1 MRKATTLL
9 ATLLLIWSA
18 GTALAQQN
26 EYNLSFPTSEDITA
40 PFTQGVQS
48 GSRGVSGPW
57 DLDGDGKAEVLVT
70 DYTGGGRVHVVEAQG
85 PNDWQ
90 HVYST
95 PWMDS
100 TASVN
105 NARYAAGGDL
115 DGDGSQEIIFIAGN
129 SYSAFN
135 PNPDLVVGL
144 YVFEHTGDDN
154 DFGTLPASIN
164 TLDDIDI
171 GAPAS
176 GYSEFIQTMDIDG
189 DGTQEVLFAFN
200 GPSSHDLFY
209 IYSVSGTYEPNGLG
223 QGFEVWAQE
232 FRIGPRENGNF
243 FGGGSAILM
252 EPADLDGDGTP
263 ELSLHAWNSFN
274 FFNVDVTGPDTY
286 VVADSTVSDRFL
298 QASPWDNPSLVQAAV
313 VDINQDGD
321 DEVFY
326 PIFDFATPAE
336 NVNINVS
343 VLNYED
349 GEDIFSVTTDNLIYD
364 FMGPLTELGLTSG
377 DLDGDDNLELLGTG
391 EFGYSAARY
400 NDGEPSRFIQIAE
413 FTGGVG
419 GDPEDP
425 SNYAIHEVD
434 TSIPEDTLGFNTIV
448 QVDSLGVMSEF
459 FETAG
464 GGIFAVKI
472 ANLGDA
478 DNDGN
483 TEIAL
488 ALQGTDDSLSVIDR
502 VWNADSSRF
511 DNTIRSTTAV
521 TNRIFMRIVEFPG
534 TFTVNTEDL
543 DGSGIPSGFTLSPN
557 YPNPFNPSTSFT
569 FTLPVDAAISVKIY
583 DITGRLVTTLVDH
596 ERYSAGMH
604 QATWGGTNMA
614 GMQVASGTY
623 LYTLEYGTFRQSR
636 TMLLIK

>member
-9 ATLLLIWSA
+9 AVILLILST
-18 GTALAQQN
+18 GTALAQVN
-26 EYNLSFPTSEDITA
+26 EYNFSFPTSEDITA
-40 PFTQGVQS
+40 PYTQGIQS
-48 GSRGVSGPW
+48 GARGVSGPW
-57 DLDGDGKAEVLVT
+57 DLDGDGKLEVLVT

-100 TASVN
+100 TATVN
-105 NARYAAGGDL
+105 NARYATGGDL
-115 DGDGSQEIIFIAGN
+115 DNDGVQEIIFIAGN
-129 SYSAFN
+129 SFSANN
-135 PNPDLVVGL
+135 PNPNLVLGL
-144 YVFEHTGDDN
+144 YVFEYTGNDN

-164 TLDDIDI
+164 PLDDADI
-171 GAPAS
+171 GAPGF
-176 GYSEFIQTMDIDG
+176 GYSEFIQATDIDG
-189 DGTQEVLFAFN
+189 DGSQEVLFAFN

-209 IYSVSGTYEPNGLG
+209 VYSVNGTYEPEGLG
-223 QGFEVWAQE
+223 TGFEVWVQE
-232 FRIGPRENGNF
+232 FRIGARENGNL
-243 FGGGSAILM
+243 FGGGSAILL

-263 ELSLHAWNSFN
+263 ELSLHAWNNFN
-274 FFNVDVTGPDTY
+274 FFNADVTGPDTY
-286 VVADSTVSDRFL
+286 VVADSTNPDRFL
-298 QASPWDNPSLVQAAV
+298 KASPWDNPALVQAAV

-336 NVNINVS
+336 NANINVAL
-343 VLNYED
+343 LNYED
-349 GEDIFSVTTDNLIYD
+349 GEDILSVTTDNLIYD

-377 DLDGDDNLELLGTG
+377 DLDVDGNMELLGTG
-391 EFGYSAARY
+391 EFGYSAVSFNA
-400 NDGEPSRFIQIAE
+400 GEPSRFIQIAE
-413 FTGGVG
+413 FTGGPG
-419 GDPEDP
+419 GDPENGA
-425 SNYAIHEVD
+425 NYAIHEVD

-448 QVDSLGVMSEF
+448 QVDSLGAMSEF

-488 ALQGTDDSLSVIDR
+488 ALQGIDDSLSVIDR

-511 DNTIRSTTAV
+511 EDTTRETAAV
-521 TNRIFMRIVEFPG
+521 ANRIFMRIVEFPG
-534 TFTVNTEDL
+534 AFVVSAEGPDV
-543 DGSGIPSGFTLSPN
+543 SGIPSGFVLSPN

-569 FTLPVDAAISVKIY
+569 FTLPIDKRISVRIY
-583 DITGRLVTTLVDH
+583 DVTGRLVRTLVND
-596 ERYSAGMH
+596 ESYTAGTH
-604 QATWGGTNMA
+604 QATWDGTNDARMR
-614 GMQVASGTY
+614 VASGTY
-623 LYTLEYGTFRQSR
+623 LYTLEYGNFRQAK